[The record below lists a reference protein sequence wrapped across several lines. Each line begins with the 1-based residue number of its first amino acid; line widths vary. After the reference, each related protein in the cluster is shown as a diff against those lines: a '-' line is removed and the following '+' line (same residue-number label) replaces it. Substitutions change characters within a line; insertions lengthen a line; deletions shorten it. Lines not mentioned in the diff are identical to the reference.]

1 MSVYKKYN
9 GKDELISNT
18 SIIDHSQLTGT
29 EHYGCHPI
37 SAIRKL
43 PEKLT
48 KLKDKS
54 AEIEEK
60 AKRIDIKENE
70 DSTFTFTNY
79 EGEEKTIQSGFLPD
93 DDTIGLVDNKMTLK
107 KVYSDTTMNGVG
119 TKEEPLSVNI
129 DNSTIKQDEN
139 NKIFAES
146 LKTDSGI
153 ISGENI
159 KSELESLNEDLTII
173 ENTVKEHQ
181 STLDDLVPEVN
192 TQSNKIRDLDSRT
205 KGMGG
210 YLNAYDFKKAT
221 PTQDELTEYALE
233 EIGITEKTEIF
244 NQTKIKNLY
253 DGNIWVLTNTP
264 TSDPIV
270 FEWANV
276 GQEQIADAN
285 NDGIHGLITGSYD
298 EYYGKV
304 DSLGRVSI
312 NGLKESIEDIHTN
325 YAKVNEE
332 NTFTKTQTFTAVTS
346 NIPQDAIHITHS
358 SVGGTTANDVAFYN
372 SKGTRIGY
380 INVVSDDR
388 INIGGLD
395 TIYSYGQLHLSGGA
409 RPTLDVRGDLGMW
422 NARWDSLYLANNLSD
437 GTNEI
442 TVAELVET
450 KKSIPTV
457 TLLW

>member
-18 SIIDHSQLTGT
+18 SIIDHSQLSGT

-79 EGEEKTIQSGFLPD
+79 EGDQKTIQSGFLPD
-93 DDTIGLVDNKMTLK
+93 DDTIGLVNNKMTLK
-107 KVYSDTTMNGVG
+107 KVYSDTTIKGVG

-146 LKTDSGI
+146 LKTDSGT

-159 KSELESLNEDLTII
+159 KSELESLNEDLTTV

-210 YLNAYDFKKAT
+210 YLNAYDFKKAV

-253 DGNIWVLTNTP
+253 DGNI
-264 TSDPIV
+264 
-270 FEWANV
+270 
-276 GQEQIADAN
+276 
-285 NDGIHGLITGSYD
+285 
-298 EYYGKV
+298 
-304 DSLGRVSI
+304 
-312 NGLKESIEDIHTN
+312 
-325 YAKVNEE
+325 
-332 NTFTKTQTFTAVTS
+332 
-346 NIPQDAIHITHS
+346 
-358 SVGGTTANDVAFYN
+358 
-372 SKGTRIGY
+372 
-380 INVVSDDR
+380 
-388 INIGGLD
+388 
-395 TIYSYGQLHLSGGA
+395 
-409 RPTLDVRGDLGMW
+409 
-422 NARWDSLYLANNLSD
+422 
-437 GTNEI
+437 
-442 TVAELVET
+442 
-450 KKSIPTV
+450 
-457 TLLW
+457 

>member
-1 MSVYKKYN
+1 MGVYKKYN

-60 AKRIDIKENE
+60 AKRIDIKENA

-79 EGEEKTIQSGFLPD
+79 ENEQKTIQSGFLPD
-93 DDTIGLVDNKMTLK
+93 DDTLGLVNNKMTLK
-107 KVYSDTTMNGVG
+107 KVYSDTTINGVG
-119 TKEEPLSVNI
+119 TKEEPLSVNV

-139 NKIFAES
+139 NKIYAES
-146 LKTDSGI
+146 LKTEQGI

-159 KSELESLNEDLTII
+159 RSELESLNEDLTAV
-173 ENTVKEHQ
+173 ETTVQEHQ

-192 TQSNKIRDLDSRT
+192 VQGNKIRDLESRT
-205 KGMGG
+205 SGIGG

-233 EIGITEKTEIF
+233 EIGITDKTQIF
-244 NQTKIKNLY
+244 NQTKVRNLY

-264 TSDPIV
+264 TSEPPV

-285 NDGIHGLITGSYD
+285 NDGIHGLVTGSYD
-298 EYYGKV
+298 EYYGKI
-304 DSLGRVSI
+304 DSLGRISI
-312 NGLKESIEDIHTN
+312 NGLKEKVDNLVTLDSDQIITGVKEFKVTTNYEDSPALVDPTQSNKRLLEFAKTNIEDIVVRSPYDILLKPKNGSGYNLTST
-325 YAKVNEE
+325 YFSP
-332 NTFTKTQTFTAVTS
+332 TFKDNA
-346 NIPQDAIHITHS
+346 
-358 SVGGTTANDVAFYN
+358 
-372 SKGTRIGY
+372 
-380 INVVSDDR
+380 
-388 INIGGLD
+388 
-395 TIYSYGQLHLSGGA
+395 
-409 RPTLDVRGDLGMW
+409 DLGSTNGEKYW
-422 NARWDSLYLANNLSD
+422 RDLYLSRNLSD
-437 GTNEI
+437 GANSI
-442 TVAELVET
+442 TIEELVET